1 MFRFQ
6 ASSHQYHSLLNNQ
19 PNQLKCQIFRQL
31 THHQVKWVCR
41 TKLVHLR
48 FLLTENNT
56 RTKIPSKPKNYQHT
70 PKTQK
75 LTKNTPKVQ
84 KMTKI
89 PSKPKNHQNTPQ
101 NTKNDRN
108 TPETNKMTKIPPKPK
123 NYWNRHPKND
133 EYPWNLKDDQNTLQI
148 KKMTKIP
155 LET

>member
-19 PNQLKCQIFRQL
+19 HSQLKCQIFRQL

-48 FLLTENNT
+48 FLLTKNNT
-56 RTKIPSKPKNYQHT
+56 RTKIPPKPKNYQHT

-89 PSKPKNHQNTPQ
+89 PSNLKI
-101 NTKNDRN
+101 
-108 TPETNKMTKIPPKPK
+108 TKIPPKT
-123 NYWNRHPKND
+123 
-133 EYPWNLKDDQNTLQI
+133 Q
-148 KKMTKIP
+148 KMTKIP
-155 LET
+155 LKPIKWPKYHKNLKITKIDIQKMTNTPET